1 MMQVE
6 SSIALLNALKLLC
19 VVQDTIFLALNAY
32 DYQLCYPIFT
42 LILKISHSMYSG
54 VNENEE
60 IVSVEFCTYVKI
72 KILRENNA

>member
-1 MMQVE
+1 MQVE

-42 LILKISHSMYSG
+42 LILKISQSMYSG

-72 KILRENNA
+72 KILREKNA